1 MSQKKKVLF
10 LQVSML
16 LGGVETVLVNYLN
29 ILAKNGNFDID
40 LAIFE
45 GGERHNLEKID
56 SSVGVEFLLNEI
68 ETQFSRYSYWK
79 SQEPNLSD
87 NDRVYYSS
95 WGGHINNV
103 RLDRLVDKIAKNQYD
118 LVIDF
123 QGTVVTFM
131 TPECI
136 RKIQQPIISWI
147 HSDSDFDR
155 WLSNIDGH
163 RENLSNVDAF
173 VSICEDMKKKCDDVL
188 TNRFSLY
195 DKKSYMLYNPLDR
208 ERVIGLSNEDVA
220 DSDKELLNQ
229 PFILQ
234 VARLDERQKN
244 HLKMIEIFSR
254 LKQKGIK
261 EKLYIIGQG
270 GSHST
275 LEEKIRELG
284 LENDCLLLGA
294 RTNPLPFMKEAKLF
308 IHTANYEGLPTVLIE
323 SMICNVPVVAFDCPT
338 GPREILADGKYG
350 ELIPM
355 GNDDLFVEKTYELL
369 NNEPKRQGYISLLP
383 EAVEKFSY
391 EEITKQLMSLIEET
405 QYSKSI

>member
-45 GGERHNLEKID
+45 GGEKHNIEKID
-56 SSVGVEFLLNEI
+56 SSVGIEFLLNEI

-79 SQEPNLSD
+79 SQEPNISD
-87 NDRVYYSS
+87 GDRNYYSS
-95 WGGHINNV
+95 WAGHINNV
-103 RLDRLVDKIAKNQYD
+103 RLDRLINKIDTKQYD
-118 LVIDF
+118 LIIDF
-123 QGTVVTFM
+123 QGTAITFFS
-131 TPECI
+131 PEYI
-136 RKIQQPIISWI
+136 RKIKQPLISWI
-147 HSDSDFDR
+147 HSDSDFER
-155 WLSNIDGH
+155 WVANQGENREKLLNI
-163 RENLSNVDAF
+163 DAF
-173 VSICEDMKKKCDDVL
+173 VSICDDMKKKCDDIL
-188 TNRFSLY
+188 NNTFDLY
-195 DKKSYMLYNPLDR
+195 GNKSYMLYNPLDR
-208 ERVIGLSNEDVA
+208 QKVIELSNQEVS

-254 LKQKGIK
+254 LKQKGIR
-261 EKLYIIGQG
+261 ERLYIVGQG
-270 GSHST
+270 GSQSI
-275 LEEKIRELG
+275 LEEKIKELG

-294 RTNPLPFMKEAKLF
+294 RTNPLPFMKHAKLF

-355 GNDDLFVEKTYELL
+355 GNDELFIDRVYELL
-369 NNEPKRQGYISLLP
+369 NNEPKRQDYISLLP
-383 EAVEKFSY
+383 EATEKFGY
-391 EEITKQLMSLIEET
+391 EEITKKLISLIDDS
-405 QYSKSI
+405 QGFRAI